1 MKRILSTTVALVVM
15 GIFTAAAQAINIDVA
30 EVQNGAVY
38 VQGNAAPNRTIT
50 WEGGAV
56 TTANANGGFN
66 FVGAV
71 PADCVGTLNDGV
83 STIQVVVLDCT
94 ARSMTLQLDTVMP
107 GTVEAGAP
115 PPPYGTVTLTLNDDK
130 TISAHL
136 AMAAGYFTNGLLWN
150 RGIPGTQIG
159 GLPAGWM
166 AGGGCWGSTCFDAS
180 LMLFIFPPPPVPE
193 LSFYLTVPGGFSS
206 VTEAARVTT
215 FVDQVPGEQTLFMAR
230 VYGMDDRGIYY
241 GGWDSWTGV
250 EAQSS
255 LPFSGFTAKLDIGM
269 SPPSTFAATGTFT
282 LDAGSN
288 GINPTTE
295 NVALE
300 IGTFSTVIPAGS
312 FISHPAKRNSAANFT
327 FLGEIDNV
335 MLDVKI
341 TDLGNRTFQLQAK
354 GQNANLAGTT
364 NPIAV
369 NLTIGD
375 DDGSTTVNA
384 KSH

>member
-1 MKRILSTTVALVVM
+1 
-15 GIFTAAAQAINIDVA
+15 
-30 EVQNGAVY
+30 
-38 VQGNAAPNRTIT
+38 
-50 WEGGAV
+50 
-56 TTANANGGFN
+56 
-66 FVGAV
+66 
-71 PADCVGTLNDGV
+71 
-83 STIQVVVLDCT
+83 
-94 ARSMTLQLDTVMP
+94 
-107 GTVEAGAP
+107 
-115 PPPYGTVTLTLNDDK
+115 
-130 TISAHL
+130 
-136 AMAAGYFTNGLLWN
+136 
-150 RGIPGTQIG
+150 
-159 GLPAGWM
+159 
-166 AGGGCWGSTCFDAS
+166 
-180 LMLFIFPPPPVPE
+180 
-193 LSFYLTVPGGFSS
+193 
-206 VTEAARVTT
+206 
-215 FVDQVPGEQTLFMAR
+215 
-230 VYGMDDRGIYY
+230 
-241 GGWDSWTGV
+241 
-250 EAQSS
+250 
-255 LPFSGFTAKLDIGM
+255 
-269 SPPSTFAATGTFT
+269 

-341 TDLGNRTFQLQAK
+341 ADLGNRTFQLQAK